1 MGSTSPDNVLACCD
15 AAHECNLEARNAQ
28 YLRICQSV
36 FARSTSTCSCV
47 QPTTL
52 ADEMDHKYPGL
63 TSNLVEK
70 SDVVVWLGDLN
81 YRVEL
86 PRCAVQDLLKH
97 KMQEVILVWFW
108 CISGRVYLTLFKEG
122 NTRNNMLLLLHFLHC
137 IDFLVCKHTSIYNLF
152 QGSYLLRYICV
163 CAVVGQ

>member
-1 MGSTSPDNVLACCD
+1 
-15 AAHECNLEARNAQ
+15 
-28 YLRICQSV
+28 
-36 FARSTSTCSCV
+36 V

-97 KMQEVILVWFW
+97 KMQEVNHVWFW
-108 CISGRVYLTLFKEG
+108 CFLEVFIFSLKEG
-122 NTRNNMLLLLHFLHC
+122 DTLNSMLLLKFALPSLH
-137 IDFLVCKHTSIYNLF
+137 
-152 QGSYLLRYICV
+152 
-163 CAVVGQ
+163 

>member
-1 MGSTSPDNVLACCD
+1 MSVLEQTPIVVSASEHVDLCTVHDCRNLSAQLKRKIADILVIGSTWPDNVSTFCD

-97 KMQEVILVWFW
+97 KMQEVNHVWFW
-108 CISGRVYLTLFKEG
+108 C
-122 NTRNNMLLLLHFLHC
+122 FLEVF
-137 IDFLVCKHTSIYNLF
+137 IMFS
-152 QGSYLLRYICV
+152 
-163 CAVVGQ
+163 